1 MGSESQ
7 PFDRSEV
14 NLNGKNGRTFLSRA
28 QQIFECQP
36 FRPHPL
42 FTSGHAQTL
51 AGFAWPRRL
60 QPQSYQD
67 EERLFQVAPDTQVLA
82 HCRWQPA
89 PGDHPTVV
97 IWHGM
102 EGSTSSVYMIAT
114 AEKAFRAGFNV
125 VRVNLRNCGG
135 TEHLT
140 PTLYHGGISDDL
152 RAVVTELIERDGL
165 KRLFL
170 VGFSLGGNL
179 VLKLAGEYDES
190 PPNEVLAVCA
200 ISPSFD
206 LSASAESI
214 RGRSNW
220 IYQRDFLR
228 RLKKRIDLKGKLY
241 PELYDTSEVHLVR
254 SVREFDERFTAVA
267 HGFLNAA
274 DYYYKASAIRVVDR
288 IRLPTLI
295 IHAQDDP
302 LIPFAPLSDPLVTEN
317 PYILLLAPER
327 GGHVAFIS
335 AKPGV
340 PDTDRFWAE
349 NRVVEFCKLA
359 NDYSSPSFS

>member
-1 MGSESQ
+1 MGLESQ

-14 NLNGKNGRTFLSRA
+14 NLNGEKSRTFLSRA
-28 QQIFECQP
+28 HQLFENQP
-36 FRPHPL
+36 FKPHPL

-51 AGFAWPRRL
+51 AGFAWPRRFRL
-60 QPQSYQD
+60 QANQD
-67 EERLFQVAPDTQVLA
+67 QERLFQVAPDTHVLA

-89 PGDHPTVV
+89 PGDHPTVL

-102 EGSTSSVYMIAT
+102 EGSTSSVYMLAT
-114 AEKAFRAGFNV
+114 AQKAFRVGFNV

-152 RAVVTELIERDGL
+152 RAVVRELIERDGL
-165 KRLFL
+165 NRVCL

-179 VLKLAGEYDES
+179 VLKLAGEYNES
-190 PPNEVLAVCA
+190 PPKEVLAVCA

-206 LSASAESI
+206 LSASADSI
-214 RGRSNW
+214 RERSNW

-228 RLKKRIDLKGKLY
+228 RLKKRINLKGKLY

-254 SVREFDERFTAVA
+254 SVREFDERFTSVT

-302 LIPFAPLSDPLVTEN
+302 LIPFEPLCDPLVAGN

-335 AKPGV
+335 AMPNV
-340 PDTDRFWAE
+340 PETDRFWAE
-349 NRVVEFCKLA
+349 NRVVEFCRLA
-359 NDYSSPSFS
+359 NEDLLRT